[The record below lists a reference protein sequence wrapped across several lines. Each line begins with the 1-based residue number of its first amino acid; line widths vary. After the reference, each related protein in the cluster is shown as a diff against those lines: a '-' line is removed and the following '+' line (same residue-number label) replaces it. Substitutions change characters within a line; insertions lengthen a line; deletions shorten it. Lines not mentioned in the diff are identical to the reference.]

1 VLQVERHGGHAVR
14 VDLPHVLG
22 EGEGLW

>member
-1 VLQVERHGGHAVR
+1 VLHVERHGGHAVR
-14 VDLPHVLG
+14 VDLLDILG